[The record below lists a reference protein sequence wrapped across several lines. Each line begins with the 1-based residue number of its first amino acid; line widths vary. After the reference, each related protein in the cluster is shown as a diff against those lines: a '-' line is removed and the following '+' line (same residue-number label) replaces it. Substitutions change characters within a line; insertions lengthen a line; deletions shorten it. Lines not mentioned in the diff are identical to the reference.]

1 MRSSSDTSLGINQA
15 EEKAKLKELNIKK
28 LALVLNIIRSSV
40 DLPVIFHF
48 MGSPKVSSGMGGF
61 FGTISSSI
69 SLYNL
74 WGK

>member
-1 MRSSSDTSLGINQA
+1 MKNSIESGDKVEQDC
-15 EEKAKLKELNIKK
+15 KVKLKELNAKK
-28 LALVLNIIRSSV
+28 VALILNIIRSSV
-40 DLPVIFHF
+40 DVPVIFHF
-48 MGSPKVSSGMGGF
+48 MGYPQVSSQMGGF